1 MVAKQFMSDS
11 DSQRRFIL
19 EHTNVRGIITHLD
32 NSWRMM
38 LEGRDYPPI
47 IRDLLGQ
54 AATAICLL
62 SATLKFNSS
71 LTLQIQGGNPINL
84 LVMQVNESQHF
95 RGMAEWQGELNPAS
109 LQELCRGGQ
118 LSITIEKESGERYQS
133 IIDMQQESL
142 ARALHSYFQQSEQ
155 LPTDLWLAT
164 NDEHAVGMLL
174 QALPEK
180 KGDHDPD
187 AWNRAC
193 MLASTLTDEELLDVP
208 TEELLHR
215 LYHEED
221 IRLYDASPVAFR
233 CDCSQQRVADSLR
246 SIGKKE
252 VQEIIDE
259 QGMISIN
266 CGFCQQEYQFDRVDA
281 AQLFS
286 DIASPYIPPT
296 QH

>member
-1 MVAKQFMSDS
+1 MPDS

-32 NSWRMM
+32 NSWRTM

-54 AATAICLL
+54 AATATCLL

-71 LTLQIQGGNPINL
+71 LTLQIQGGSPINL

-95 RGMAEWQGELNPAS
+95 RGMAEWDGELNQTS
-109 LQELCRGGQ
+109 LHELCHGGQ
-118 LSITIEKESGERYQS
+118 LTITIEKDSGERYQS
-133 IIDMQQESL
+133 IVDMHQDSL
-142 ARALHSYFQQSEQ
+142 AKALHNYFQQSEQ

-174 QALPEK
+174 QALPEQNE
-180 KGDHDPD
+180 DPD
-187 AWNRAC
+187 AWDRSC
-193 MLASTLTDEELLDVP
+193 MLANTLTDEELLEVP

-221 IRLYDASPVAFR
+221 VRLYDASPVAFR

-246 SIGKKE
+246 SLGEKE
-252 VQEIIDE
+252 VQEIIEE
-259 QGMISIN
+259 QGTISVN
-266 CGFCQQEYQFDRVDA
+266 CGFCQQQYLFDSVDT
-281 AQLFS
+281 AQLFA
-286 DIASPYIPPT
+286 DTTSPDVPPT

>member
-1 MVAKQFMSDS
+1 MSDS

-32 NSWRMM
+32 NSWQTM
-38 LEGRDYPPI
+38 LEGRNYPPV

-71 LTLQIQGGNPINL
+71 LTLQIQGGSPINL

-95 RGMAEWQGELNPAS
+95 RGMAEWQGELSTAS
-109 LQELCRGGQ
+109 LDELCHGGQ
-118 LSITIEKESGERYQS
+118 LTITIEKESGERYQS
-133 IIDMQQESL
+133 IVDMHQESL
-142 ARALHSYFQQSEQ
+142 AKALHRYFQQSEQ

-174 QALPEK
+174 QALPEQS
-180 KGDHDPD
+180 DSDDPD

-193 MLASTLTDEELLDVP
+193 VLANTLTDDELLNVP

-221 IRLYDASPVAFR
+221 IRLYESSPVAFR

-246 SIGKKE
+246 SLGEAE
-252 VQEIIDE
+252 VNDILKE
-259 QGMISIN
+259 QGSISVN
-266 CGFCQQEYQFDRVDA
+266 CGFCQQQYSFDKVDA
-281 AQLFS
+281 AQLFT
-286 DIASPYIPPT
+286 DTPAPDIPPT

>member
-1 MVAKQFMSDS
+1 MSDS
-11 DSQRRFIL
+11 DKQQRFIF
-19 EHTNVRGIITHLD
+19 EHSNVRGIITHLD
-32 NSWRMM
+32 NSWRTM
-38 LEGRDYPPI
+38 LESRNYPPV

-84 LVMQVNESQHF
+84 LVMQVNESQQF
-95 RGMAEWQGELNPAS
+95 RGMAEWDGELNKTN
-109 LQELCRGGQ
+109 LHELCHGGQ

-142 ARALHSYFQQSEQ
+142 AKALHRYFQQSEQ

-164 NDEHAVGMLL
+164 NNEHAVGILL
-174 QALPEK
+174 QALPEQHE
-180 KGDHDPD
+180 DDDPD

-193 MLASTLTDEELLDVP
+193 MLANTLTDKELLEVP

-215 LYHEED
+215 LYHEEN
-221 IRLYDASPVAFR
+221 IRLYDATPVAFR
-233 CDCSQQRVADSLR
+233 CNCSQQHVANSLR
-246 SIGKKE
+246 SLGQDE
-252 VQEIIDE
+252 VQDIIKE
-259 QGMISIN
+259 QGTISVN
-266 CGFCQQEYQFDRVDA
+266 CGFCQQQYNFDKIDA
-281 AQLFS
+281 AQVFT
-286 DIASPYIPPT
+286 DANSPDVPTT

>member
-1 MVAKQFMSDS
+1 MSDS

-32 NSWRMM
+32 NSWRTM

-95 RGMAEWQGELNPAS
+95 RGMAEWQGELEPAS
-109 LQELCRGGQ
+109 LQDLCHGGQ

-174 QALPEK
+174 QALPAK
-180 KGDHDPD
+180 KRNHDPD
-187 AWNRAC
+187 AWDRAC
-193 MLASTLTDEELLDVP
+193 VLANTLTNEELLDVP

-221 IRLYDASPVAFR
+221 IRLYEASPVAFR

-246 SIGKKE
+246 SIGKVE

-259 QGMISIN
+259 QGMISVN